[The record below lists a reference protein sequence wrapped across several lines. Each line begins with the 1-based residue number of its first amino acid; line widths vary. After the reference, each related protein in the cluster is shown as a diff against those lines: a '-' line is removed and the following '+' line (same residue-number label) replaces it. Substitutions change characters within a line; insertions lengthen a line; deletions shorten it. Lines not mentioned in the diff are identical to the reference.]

1 MGRKEHPFV
10 WYYNKNLH
18 FAELI
23 NGWLF
28 RGSDRLTAD
37 DISDSD
43 RRILTRKGRNR
54 YKDRF
59 RDLCKSID
67 GVVFRLLIG
76 VEHQDHVHYAMPC
89 PYGSW
94 IMTVLPILSRRMRS
108 AAGTRKHRI

>member
-54 YKDRF
+54 
-59 RDLCKSID
+59 
-67 GVVFRLLIG
+67 
-76 VEHQDHVHYAMPC
+76 
-89 PYGSW
+89 
-94 IMTVLPILSRRMRS
+94 
-108 AAGTRKHRI
+108 

>member
-1 MGRKEHPFV
+1 MDRIPYLTEGGTMGRKEHPFV

-28 RGSDRLTAD
+28 RGRDRLTAD

-59 RDLCKSID
+59 RDLCKSTRR
-67 GVVFRLLIG
+67 G
-76 VEHQDHVHYAMPC
+76 
-89 PYGSW
+89 
-94 IMTVLPILSRRMRS
+94 LS
-108 AAGTRKHRI
+108 GC